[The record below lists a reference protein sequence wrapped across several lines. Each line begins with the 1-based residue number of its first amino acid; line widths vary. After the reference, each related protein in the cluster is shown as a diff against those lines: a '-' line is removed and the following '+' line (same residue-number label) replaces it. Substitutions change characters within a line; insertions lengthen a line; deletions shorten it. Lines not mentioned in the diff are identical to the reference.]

1 MRKALFAIATSVV
14 ALTAGAAPAAANPA
28 AVKQA
33 VAADYDSHLEDLFV
47 HFHANP
53 ELSFLEVETAKRMAV
68 ELKAA
73 GLEVTEGVGGTGV
86 VGMVR
91 NGDGPLILLRADMD
105 GLPMPEKTGLD
116 YA

>member
-1 MRKALFAIATSVV
+1 
-14 ALTAGAAPAAANPA
+14 
-28 AVKQA
+28 
-33 VAADYDSHLEDLFV
+33 
-47 HFHANP
+47 
-53 ELSFLEVETAKRMAV
+53 MAV

-105 GLPMPEKTGLD
+105 GLPMPEKTGFD
-116 YA
+116 YASTAMQVGQDGNEYPSCMPAATMCISPPWWAPRGG